1 MYNMYININIK
12 RLIVENLWNF
22 EAKSREL
29 WNVDVI
35 GRKLISYVMVMC
47 KSWLWK
53 VWFPS

>member
-1 MYNMYININIK
+1 MYININIK